1 LRAIVAAA
9 IVAAIAGGS
18 AWLVNRVMIGQLL
31 EIVVNLVVFL
41 GGPVVA
47 GFVAGVVG
55 RRAQGV
61 IGAAAGYL
69 IAVTGLPVVF
79 GDRPGLPNSFAVVA
93 AITGGLVVAAYF
105 FALAL
110 HRPVL
115 TT

>member
-1 LRAIVAAA
+1 VAAA

-61 IGAAAGYL
+61 VGAVAGYL
-69 IAVTGLPVVF
+69 ITVTALPIVF
-79 GDRPGLPNSFAVVA
+79 GDRPGLPDSFAVVA
-93 AITGGLVVAAYF
+93 AITGGLVLGAYF
-105 FALAL
+105 VALAL
-110 HRPVL
+110 QPPVL
-115 TT
+115 MT